1 MVEPKKNTAIFWQP
15 ARFAVPFSICAIV
28 ALCLAVGLPTVF
40 PRQWFLGDD
49 FGLVKH
55 LHRLP
60 FQRLLSYFGSDWTE
74 GIYGMRLDELRPVLA
89 FSYVLDAHVWG
100 ATNSAGYHVTNVLL
114 HALNALLVFAI
125 AGSVAPANRWAGLIA
140 GALFAIMPCHA
151 EPISWISGRVDSLAA
166 MFYLG
171 AFLCFVR
178 FRARHLYGYYA
189 GALILFFIGLFAKQ
203 SVVTL
208 PVLMLAYDFVSGRIS
223 RFTPHLPFFGVL
235 VFYLALR
242 RALFG
247 NALREDSLYPG
258 MLTDFA
264 HKQVF
269 YVIHLLPLSIAES
282 RSVKMAVGLVL
293 LLIAVLL
300 IWWLFSHR
308 SRYAH
313 VLYLLLFFGP
323 VWYAITVSPMIV
335 TYTSAR
341 HLYITA
347 AGLCVA
353 AALLISPEASEG
365 MMRRGA
371 VFGCLV
377 LFYGAALTRSIRP
390 WIDNGLYMARISS
403 QLPAAMRSIPPGS
416 TVFMALPAMRHKRYF
431 LDFALPFALQTPF
444 LEEDLYGKFSMVELH
459 GAYCCPPPQ
468 WWARVRPVLLS
479 LTDTRPI
486 YVVTAGSGTEAL
498 VVVQRTIS
506 ATALRERI
514 EKLLSRPLASPF
526 EISPSDAD
534 RVSQVLFPGLEG
546 PP

>member
-1 MVEPKKNTAIFWQP
+1 MQ
-15 ARFAVPFSICAIV
+15 
-28 ALCLAVGLPTVF
+28 
-40 PRQWFLGDD
+40 
-49 FGLVKH
+49 
-55 LHRLP
+55 
-60 FQRLLSYFGSDWTE
+60 
-74 GIYGMRLDELRPVLA
+74 LDELRPVLA
-89 FSYVLDAHVWG
+89 FSYVLDARVWG
-100 ATNSAGYHVTNVLL
+100 ATNSAGYHLTNVLL

-125 AGSVAPANRWAGLIA
+125 ARSVAPADRWIGLIA

-166 MFYLG
+166 LFYLG
-171 AFLCFVR
+171 SFLCFVQ
-178 FRARHLYGYYA
+178 FRSRHLYVFYA

-223 RFTPHLPFFGVL
+223 RFTPHLPFFGAL

-264 HKQVF
+264 YKQVF
-269 YVIHLLPLSIAES
+269 YVTRLLPFSAAES
-282 RSVKMAVGLVL
+282 RSVKVAAGLVL
-293 LLIAVLL
+293 LPLLVLS
-300 IWWLFSHR
+300 IRWLFSHR

-313 VLYLLLFFGP
+313 VFRLLLFFGP

-347 AGLCVA
+347 AGLCIA

-365 MMRRGA
+365 MLRRGA

-377 LFYGAALTRSIRP
+377 LLYGAAITRSIQP
-390 WIDNGLYMARISS
+390 WIDNGLYMDRISS

-431 LDFALPFALQTPF
+431 LDFALPFLPCKPRSWEKTYMVNFRWSNSARPIAARQRNGG
-444 LEEDLYGKFSMVELH
+444 LE
-459 GAYCCPPPQ
+459 
-468 WWARVRPVLLS
+468 VRPVLLS

-486 YVVTAGSGTEAL
+486 YVVTAGVETEAL

-506 ATALRERI
+506 ATALKERI
-514 EKLLSRPLASPF
+514 KKVLSRPLDSPF
-526 EISPSDAD
+526 EISWNDAD
-534 RVSQVLFPGLEG
+534 RVSQVLFQGLEAR
-546 PP
+546 P

>member
-1 MVEPKKNTAIFWQP
+1 MVEQTKTGAIRCQP
-15 ARFAVPFSICAIV
+15 AGFAVPLSICAIL
-28 ALCLAVGLPTVF
+28 ALCLALGLPTVF

-55 LHRLP
+55 LHDLP

-89 FSYVLDAHVWG
+89 LSYVLDAHVWG
-100 ATNSAGYHVTNVLL
+100 ATNSAGYHLTNVLL

-125 AGSVAPANRWAGLIA
+125 ARSVAPTNPWIGLIA

-151 EPISWISGRVDSLAA
+151 EPVSWISGRVDSLAA
-166 MFYLG
+166 LFYLG
-171 AFLCFVR
+171 AFFCFVR
-178 FRARHLYGYYA
+178 FRSHRLYGFYA
-189 GALILFFIGLFAKQ
+189 GALVLFFIGLFAKQ

-208 PVLMLAYDFVSGRIS
+208 PVLLLAYDFVSGRIS
-223 RFTPHLPFFGVL
+223 RFAPHLPFFGVL

-247 NALREDSLYPG
+247 NAIREDSLYPG
-258 MLTDFA
+258 MLADFA

-269 YVIHLLPLSIAES
+269 YVSHLLPLSIAES
-282 RSVKMAVGLVL
+282 RSAKMAVALVL
-293 LLIAVLL
+293 LPIFVLL

-308 SRYAH
+308 SRYAR

-323 VWYAITVSPMIV
+323 VWYAVTVSPMIV

-353 AALLISPEASEG
+353 AALLISPEASEA

-371 VFGCLV
+371 VFGCL
-377 LFYGAALTRSIRP
+377 LLLYGAALTRSIRP

-403 QLPAAMRSIPPGS
+403 RLPAAMRSIPPGS

-431 LDFALPFALQTPF
+431 MDFGLPFALQAPF
-444 LEEDLYGKFSMVELH
+444 LAEDLYAKFSIVELND
-459 GAYCCPPPQ
+459 AYCCPPAQ
-468 WWARVRPVLLS
+468 WWARLRPVLLS
-479 LTDTRPI
+479 LSDTRPI
-486 YVVTAGSGTEAL
+486 YVVTAGAGADGL

-506 ATALRERI
+506 AAALKERI
-514 EKLLSRPLASPF
+514 GKVLSRSLESPF
-526 EISPSDAD
+526 EIGWNDAR
-534 RVSQVLFPGLEG
+534 RVSQVLFPGLDV